1 MGKRTG
7 CIYEGI
13 GSFISNVCI
22 SFIPL
27 QLLLNAEGTRFT
39 EEKHKASV
47 EFAKE
52 RGMPVLKHHL
62 IPRTKGF
69 TTSLPF
75 LRKKCKYVVD
85 VQLAF
90 DKNAKVAPT
99 ITNLLFGKSIE
110 AHLYIRMI
118 KVDEIPHTEEGA
130 AEWLQELFRRK
141 DRMQESFHT
150 HGDFFKGSDVARI
163 PVSDLPRRTE
173 PLVNTLFWTAV
184 ILTPML
190 YYLASLI
197 FSGKLIYLALGAA
210 VLSICKL
217 KLMTLRLAIDSFCL
231 SLSAVYWMMQRSINM
246 SKIKLGSQYGAT
258 QEAASVNAPKD
269 KAN

>member
-1 MGKRTG
+1 M
-7 CIYEGI
+7 
-13 GSFISNVCI
+13 
-22 SFIPL
+22 
-27 QLLLNAEGTRFT
+27 NAEGTRFT
-39 EEKHKASV
+39 ESKHKASV

-52 RGMPVLKHHL
+52 RGMPVLNHHL

-75 LRKKCKYVVD
+75 LRKKCNYVVD

-99 ITNLLFGKSIE
+99 ITNLLFSKSIE

-141 DRMQESFHT
+141 DKMQDSFHT
-150 HGDFFKGSDVARI
+150 HGDFFKSSGVAPV

-173 PLVNTLFWTAV
+173 PLINTLFWCAV
-184 ILTPML
+184 ILTPMI
-190 YYLASLI
+190 YYLAMLI
-197 FSGKLIYLALGAA
+197 FSGKVIYLAIGAA
-210 VLSICKL
+210 VLSICK
-217 KLMTLRLAIDSFCL
+217 
-231 SLSAVYWMMQRSINM
+231 WMVVILQ
-246 SKIKLGSQYGAT
+246 
-258 QEAASVNAPKD
+258 SVIFMY
-269 KAN
+269 

>member
-1 MGKRTG
+1 M
-7 CIYEGI
+7 
-13 GSFISNVCI
+13 
-22 SFIPL
+22 
-27 QLLLNAEGTRFT
+27 LLNAEGTRFT